1 MNLTEQQIK
10 ELKNILEFYMDYQNE
25 LYECPSEPA
34 TLFTK
39 TQRELFNLF
48 DLEV

>member
-1 MNLTEQQIK
+1 MNLTEPQIT
-10 ELKNILEFYMDYQNE
+10 ELKNILEFYKDYQNE
-25 LYECPSEPA
+25 LYEYPEPD

>member
-1 MNLTEQQIK
+1 MNLTEPQIK
-10 ELKNILEFYMDYQNE
+10 ALKNILEFYKDYQNE
-25 LYECPSEPA
+25 LYEYPEPD

-48 DLEV
+48 ELEV